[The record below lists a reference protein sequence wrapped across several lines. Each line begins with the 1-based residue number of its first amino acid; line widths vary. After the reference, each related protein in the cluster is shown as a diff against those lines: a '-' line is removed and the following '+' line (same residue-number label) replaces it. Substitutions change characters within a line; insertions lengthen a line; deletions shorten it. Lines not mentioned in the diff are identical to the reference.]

1 MQQQATVSVP
11 IARGEGAARALRLLT
26 VEQGAFGVC
35 LLVALGLRLA
45 GLSLLPLTP
54 LEAANAWPAWL
65 TAAAP
70 AGLTGE
76 MLAPLWPASP
86 LLHTLQ
92 AALFWLAGG
101 SDAQAR
107 GWPAL
112 AGAGLVLVLWPLRP
126 LLNRRAP
133 VALVAA
139 LWVAIDPWLVAL
151 SRLADGAL
159 LSLTLAM
166 LVLAGIYRLA
176 EGPDSQRRAWLWGTG
191 VAAGL
196 LLVSGPLAW
205 CFVPVIVAWVWLN
218 RQVWAR
224 PIPVARVAGSAGVAG
239 VLAATGWLA
248 WPQGLQMLGR
258 SLTAWFGLWTGAGL
272 VPWEAASYPVAWLP
286 VRLLADQPL
295 LLLAGVAGL
304 LGLTLDFSSAPGSAA
319 RAWPRFLWLWLLWA
333 TFLWLLPGRH
343 PLLLAV
349 WAPPLLLA
357 GAHGLAALVEGVPRD
372 LDWREAWVVLG
383 TLAVL
388 AGSGLFWW
396 VALTFGREFEPVM
409 AQATL
414 AIALLTVLV
423 LVAYGVWTD
432 PRHARWLAA
441 AFVCTLLLCWT
452 VAATWHLGYRERLG
466 TLDGFLATVSHA
478 DLRQLVADVE
488 TISAQRTGHAHD
500 LPVLLQVSRRQ
511 ATPQGEARADF
522 LPLLGWYLREM
533 RNLSW
538 RELAGPGS
546 FLDAAVA
553 AGEPLPL
560 VITGTTGW
568 EPGSSDL
575 AGAGELEY
583 VGSRYTL
590 TVTWLPTELLAT
602 PVEAPGADPA
612 GGWLGLRARW
622 REQIQPFLRWMLY
635 RMVPPG
641 GGLPGA
647 REGVIL
653 WATRE

>member
-1 MQQQATVSVP
+1 M
-11 IARGEGAARALRLLT
+11 
-26 VEQGAFGVC
+26 EQGAFGVC

-224 PIPVARVAGSAGVAG
+224 PSQVARVAGPAGVAG
-239 VLAATGWLA
+239 VLAATGCLA
-248 WPQGLQMLGR
+248 WPQGLQLLGR
-258 SLTAWFGLWTGAGL
+258 SLTAWYGLLTGA
-272 VPWEAASYPVAWLP
+272 
-286 VRLLADQPL
+286 
-295 LLLAGVAGL
+295 
-304 LGLTLDFSSAPGSAA
+304 
-319 RAWPRFLWLWLLWA
+319 
-333 TFLWLLPGRH
+333 
-343 PLLLAV
+343 
-349 WAPPLLLA
+349 
-357 GAHGLAALVEGVPRD
+357 
-372 LDWREAWVVLG
+372 WRV
-383 TLAVL
+383 
-388 AGSGLFWW
+388 
-396 VALTFGREFEPVM
+396 
-409 AQATL
+409 
-414 AIALLTVLV
+414 
-423 LVAYGVWTD
+423 
-432 PRHARWLAA
+432 
-441 AFVCTLLLCWT
+441 
-452 VAATWHLGYRERLG
+452 
-466 TLDGFLATVSHA
+466 
-478 DLRQLVADVE
+478 
-488 TISAQRTGHAHD
+488 
-500 LPVLLQVSRRQ
+500 
-511 ATPQGEARADF
+511 
-522 LPLLGWYLREM
+522 
-533 RNLSW
+533 
-538 RELAGPGS
+538 
-546 FLDAAVA
+546 
-553 AGEPLPL
+553 
-560 VITGTTGW
+560 
-568 EPGSSDL
+568 
-575 AGAGELEY
+575 
-583 VGSRYTL
+583 
-590 TVTWLPTELLAT
+590 
-602 PVEAPGADPA
+602 
-612 GGWLGLRARW
+612 
-622 REQIQPFLRWMLY
+622 
-635 RMVPPG
+635 
-641 GGLPGA
+641 
-647 REGVIL
+647 
-653 WATRE
+653 